1 MRARVRE
8 FVRREEEGGESDSSV
23 SRVAKSGEVH
33 VLLLAQQIQYPAHRP
48 STSDRRTCQIGA
60 GANDQP
66 GERRLPLS
74 LFPPKKTNTCVCG
87 REEKPRSVC
96 IGGAHARTFVTLH
109 LRVSLALSG

>member
-23 SRVAKSGEVH
+23 DFSRVAKSGEH

-48 STSDRRTCQIGA
+48 STSDRRTCQLGA

-74 LFPPKKTNTCVCG
+74 LFPPKKTNTCVFVDEKRSQG
-87 REEKPRSVC
+87 RYV
-96 IGGAHARTFVTLH
+96 
-109 LRVSLALSG
+109 